1 MDDEP
6 ETCVL
11 LRAILEEEGIEV
23 AGTAGGGIQA
33 VFMAKDLAPDVVLM
47 DLRMPDMDG
56 VQATRRIKA
65 AHPDMQVIFL
75 TFYGDRHWTDSAE
88 DVGAFCYLVKGCP
101 PSMIVEMIRRAWGH
115 QGHKEAN
122 PSSRAADS
130 PGLRPAPEGSAGLA
144 GG

>member
-1 MDDEP
+1 M
-6 ETCVL
+6 L

-23 AGTAGGGIQA
+23 AGAAGGGIQG
-33 VFMAKDLAPDVVLM
+33 VFMADDLAPDVVLM

-75 TFYGDRHWTDSAE
+75 TFYGDRDWADSAE

-101 PSMIVEMIRRAWGH
+101 PSMIVEMIRRAWGY
-115 QGHKEAN
+115 QRHKEAD
-122 PSSRAADS
+122 PWPTAADS
-130 PGLRPAPEGSAGLA
+130 TGPRPAPEGSAGLA
-144 GG
+144 SG